1 MSYKRYWPAIV
12 LFRFSEAFSSL
23 LVYFACCDRMRSTSH
38 PSYVSSSGSSGTD
51 TNLDGDTLM
60 ISPNT
65 ITANLVDLDQHLELP
80 AAPSLVSQQRQ
91 SSLDELAAFE
101 GDPLEWLIENEVTE
115 DEDDRTNSWLPESSL
130 PYFPNL
136 GHGKLGAPTETTH
149 MEVEPE
155 IDHHVYGHSTASD
168 TMVEAA
174 IINNMG
180 DPNVTV
186 QSLFLP
192 GESNVLLLL

>member
-1 MSYKRYWPAIV
+1 
-12 LFRFSEAFSSL
+12 
-23 LVYFACCDRMRSTSH
+23 
-38 PSYVSSSGSSGTD
+38 
-51 TNLDGDTLM
+51 M

-65 ITANLVDLDQHLELP
+65 ITVNLVDVDQHVELP
-80 AAPSLVSQQRQ
+80 AAPSLISQQRQ

-136 GHGKLGAPTETTH
+136 GHGKLGVSTETTH
-149 MEVEPE
+149 MEVEPKME
-155 IDHHVYGHSTASD
+155 HFYGHSTVSD

-174 IINNMG
+174 IINNMV

-192 GESNVLLLL
+192 GESNVLL